1 MSTTLEGVAA
11 SRPADVSGPR
21 PAQRRRPARL
31 FSALLLGLAAGAGC
45 SGEPPSTVERK
56 SAPAG
61 AAGGSRVTAV
71 SVVPV
76 EAKTLDRMVDAT
88 GSLLAWEEVVLNTSI
103 AGTVA
108 RLLVDLGDRV
118 QAGQVVAEQDSRE
131 ATLAV
136 EQAQAGVGAS
146 RDGLQRA
153 QAQAQATGAQLEQVR
168 ASRRSLEASL
178 NRTRAGLEE
187 TRANLERMRKLAA
200 EALVAQREVD
210 VARTQY
216 ETAAAQHETS
226 QVELGQFPDRV
237 RVAEA
242 NLESDRSAVRVA
254 ESELRRREADL
265 ALARKKLTD
274 VTLRAP
280 ITGAVARRHLN
291 PGQYVTENTAV
302 FTIVRTDVL
311 KFTGT
316 VPEHASLEL
325 RPAQSVRIRVDPLP
339 GREFPGRVTRV
350 SPAVDVTSRTVT
362 IEAEVPNPEGLL
374 RPGLFARA
382 AVLLRQDQ
390 AVAFVPE
397 AAVAY
402 FAGITKVFVVAGG
415 VARERT
421 VGLGARKGGL
431 IEVVKGVQPGEQV
444 ATSGLAQLHDGAPV
458 TIGGTAPGPAATR
471 PGDGRR

>member
-1 MSTTLEGVAA
+1 
-11 SRPADVSGPR
+11 
-21 PAQRRRPARL
+21 
-31 FSALLLGLAAGAGC
+31 
-45 SGEPPSTVERK
+45 
-56 SAPAG
+56 
-61 AAGGSRVTAV
+61 
-71 SVVPV
+71 
-76 EAKTLDRMVDAT
+76 
-88 GSLLAWEEVVLNTSI
+88 
-103 AGTVA
+103 
-108 RLLVDLGDRV
+108 VDLGDRV
-118 QAGQVVAEQDSRE
+118 QAGQVVAEQDPRE
-131 ATLAV
+131 AVLAV
-136 EQAQAGVGAS
+136 EQAEAGVGAT

-153 QAQAQATGAQLEQVR
+153 QAQAQATLAQLQQVR
-168 ASRRSLEASL
+168 ASRRSLEAGL

-200 EALVAQREVD
+200 DALVAPREVD

-216 ETAAAQHETS
+216 ETAAAQHDTS

-316 VPEHASLEL
+316 VPEHAALEL
-325 RPAQSVRIRVDPLP
+325 RPGQSVQIRVDPLS
-339 GREFPGRVTRV
+339 GRDFPGRVTRV

-362 IEAEVPNPEGLL
+362 IEAEVPNPQGLL

-397 AAVAY
+397 GAVAY
-402 FAGITKVFVVAGG
+402 FAGITKVFVVEGG

-444 ATSGLAQLHDGAPV
+444 ATSGLAQLHDGASV
-458 TIGGTAPGPAATR
+458 TVAGSAPPGPAAGQ
-471 PGDGRR
+471 PGARSR